1 MTLTLKTGSWRA
13 VLACLILV
21 LLAACSSK
29 RGGYY
34 KDDGPEA
41 NPPGNLDQVPDAI
54 PKIEPLA
61 SGANKPYTV
70 FGRDY
75 TPDTSGKPYRVQ
87 GRASWYGKK
96 FHGNSTSNGER
107 YDMYAMTA
115 AHPTLPIPSYV
126 RVTRVENNKTV
137 VLRINDR
144 GPFHSDRI
152 IDLSYVAAYKLGML
166 GPGSTEVLVERIMPD
181 QIRNWQPVQP
191 SSNIASMTPI
201 PLAPPA
207 TVQAVPLGPA
217 SNVELKPD
225 GSPSTKPPQDVI
237 LASSPTDLPPS
248 TTQPEALRST
258 TSQST
263 SNNTLPQNARAVASN
278 AMFLQLGAFS
288 DQAKAQTLAAK
299 VTQQLPAHVD
309 APVIVDRSASN
320 LYRVRI
326 GPFASRNAAVQAVS
340 PVSSAT
346 GMTPSLSLP

>member
-1 MTLTLKTGSWRA
+1 MITTFKTGYWRGA
-13 VLACLILV
+13 LACLILV
-21 LLAACSSK
+21 LLAACSTGK
-29 RGGYY
+29 RSGGYY

-41 NPPGNLDQVPDAI
+41 NPPANLDQVPDAV

-61 SGANKPYTV
+61 SGPNKPYTV
-70 FGRDY
+70 LGRSY

-126 RVTRVENNKTV
+126 RVTRLENNKSV

-181 QIRNWQPVQP
+181 QIRNWQP
-191 SSNIASMTPI
+191 
-201 PLAPPA
+201 
-207 TVQAVPLGPA
+207 GPA
-217 SNVELKPD
+217 SSNVAAIAIPPSAPLVATAVPIGAAANVELKSD
-225 GSPSTKPPQDVI
+225 GSP
-237 LASSPTDLPPS
+237 
-248 TTQPEALRST
+248 T
-258 TSQST
+258 TSNEDVQKAAPANVT
-263 SNNTLPQNARAVASN
+263 AVAPN

-288 DQAKAQTLAAK
+288 DQAKAQSLAAR
-299 VTQQLPAHVD
+299 VTEQLPAQIN
-309 APVIVDRSASN
+309 APVLIDRSATN

-326 GPFASRNAAVQAVS
+326 GPFASRDAAVQAVS
-340 PVSSAT
+340 PVSQAT
-346 GMTPSLSLP
+346 GVTPSLSLP